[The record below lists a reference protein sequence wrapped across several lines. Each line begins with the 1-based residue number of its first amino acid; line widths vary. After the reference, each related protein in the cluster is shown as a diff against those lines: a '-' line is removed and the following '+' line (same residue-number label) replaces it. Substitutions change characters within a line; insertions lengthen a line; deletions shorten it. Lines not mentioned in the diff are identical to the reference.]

1 MEVEYLEIGF
11 LKTVF
16 AKEYTYLNKLISI
29 VPRVVH
35 GFSPPRIVR
44 DSAVGGH
51 RTTID
56 TSLKLLEQGGTPCK
70 SLFLDK
76 F

>member
-16 AKEYTYLNKLISI
+16 AKSEYTYLNKLISI

-51 RTTID
+51 RATID
-56 TSLKLLEQGGTPCK
+56 TSLKLLE
-70 SLFLDK
+70 
-76 F
+76 